1 MRLEKKGGV
10 IMNYHFE
17 ASQFAALS
25 GLVQKYLVTLSSPI
39 DSFLED
45 HILGS
50 QFYTIAGEGKLRG
63 YLALHEQ
70 KLLTQFYIEPEY
82 LSQGQPIFRQ
92 LLSQFKPEAAFVPTC
107 DEFFLS
113 HALDQEITLKKQAYF
128 FQDCREIEVDSKI
141 YRPGQFRPASEGDRA
156 EIVNISGDFF
166 DRLGERIA
174 RREIFVFRE
183 GEALL
188 GVGIV
193 EKGKLLPRH
202 ASIGMFTHEQ
212 HRQKGVGRSLII
224 HLKRWCYTNGF
235 VPVAGCWYYNYNS
248 KKTLESAG
256 MITRTRL
263 LRLEFT
269 GEAI

>member
-1 MRLEKKGGV
+1 
-10 IMNYHFE
+10 MNYQFE
-17 ASQFAALS
+17 ASQLEAIS
-25 GLVQKYLVTLSSPI
+25 ELVQQYLKTLASPI

-50 QFYTIAGEGKLRG
+50 QFYTIVGRGKRLG

-70 KLLTQFYIEPEY
+70 KLLTQFYIEPAY
-82 LSQGQPIFRQ
+82 LNQGQAIFRQ
-92 LLSQFKPEAAFVPTC
+92 FRSQFKPEAAFVPTC
-107 DEFFLS
+107 DELFLS
-113 HALDQEITLKKQAYF
+113 HALDEETVLKKQAYF
-128 FQDCREIEVDSKI
+128 FQDCREIEVEAKI
-141 YRPGQFRPASEGDRA
+141 YRPGQFRPASEGDKA
-156 EIVNISGDFF
+156 EIETISGDFF
-166 DRLGERIA
+166 DRLAERIA
-174 RREIFVFRE
+174 HKEIFVFRE
-183 GEALL
+183 EETLL

-193 EKGKLLPRH
+193 EKGRLLCQC

-212 HRQKGVGRSLII
+212 HRQQGVGRSIII

-256 MITRTRL
+256 MVTRTRL

-269 GEAI
+269 REAI